1 MGFTE
6 AKNTGNDPPSAP
18 GTCSKTD
25 TALKAEAFV
34 NSFIKAKKD
43 LLLYPAGNPVV
54 VQSIEK
60 VLRLSK
66 GDGSQENVVELIAEK
81 DRLSVNGVEV
91 GPKDPRIKDFCLSL
105 YKRGIRKILLDP
117 GIPAEQ
123 MRSLLETIN
132 VKVEEIAEAG
142 GIEKLAKSKGITYAV
157 VEETG
162 ELTIVDG
169 HGLAV
174 SDELVPEL
182 EALED
187 IEFAVEQ
194 LEVPENFSRMFV
206 RLEEGDLESL
216 KRIRALLRNP
226 ELFARLLEK
235 FAIQLEKLEQEIDP
249 VGRVERLL
257 RILSTIGTAIA
268 SLPSDDERAH
278 LLKNLAVSVLGL
290 SANIRTELVN
300 KGLVPHLALKSI
312 ESGILSRFPTSQLA
326 GALLENFEMSG
337 GAASL
342 IQSYFGNLEL
352 NRTEKSALAETL
364 RNKLSESDMLTP
376 EVDAVLKVEEAE
388 PETAIA
394 TDRIAVAPHDAV
406 PQIDGYPSEKVLF
419 RDDERSRLIREI
431 SREFEAVAAD
441 VMTPAL
447 LELLS
452 HERAPVNHAALVARA
467 RSYMDHFLEERKY
480 KSAATLIKGLQTEL
494 EQKKRVFSKMQL
506 EPLSDT
512 VEEYLGN
519 QKMGQLID
527 VFRELNKESEEFE
540 RLVEYFDTL
549 GAPALAALIRSLETE
564 ESRHVRL
571 LICQALAQ
579 IGDKAITAVAEKV
592 DHPKWYV
599 VRNAVS
605 ILGQTGRAG
614 CVPHLRKA
622 LSHKDGRVRKEA
634 LKALA
639 AIRTDE
645 AVELLCDSL
654 NDGDTSMRKAALGW
668 VAAIE
673 AEQAMPSL
681 ERLLGDREKWKQDD
695 ETLRLAI
702 EALGNIGS
710 QPAKTLLEN
719 LGQTRSLL
727 RRRKATLIRE
737 SAAAALRSVEG
748 E

>member
-1 MGFTE
+1 MGLTQ
-6 AKNTGNDPPSAP
+6 AKNTGNDPTSAP

-25 TALKAEAFV
+25 AALKAEAFV

-54 VQSIEK
+54 TESIEK
-60 VLRLSK
+60 ALKLSRE
-66 GDGSQENVVELIAEK
+66 DCSPENVVELIAEK
-81 DRLSVNGVEV
+81 DRLSVDGIEV
-91 GPKDPRIKDFCLSL
+91 GPKDSRIRDFCLSL

-117 GIPAEQ
+117 GIPFEQ

-132 VKVEEIAEAG
+132 MKVEEIAEAG
-142 GIEKLAKSKGITYAV
+142 GIEKLAKSRGITHAV

-169 HGLAV
+169 HGLSV
-174 SDELVPEL
+174 SDDVLPEL

-187 IEFAVEQ
+187 IELAVEQ
-194 LEVPENFSRMFV
+194 LEIPENFSRMFV

-216 KRIRALLRNP
+216 KRLRALLRNP
-226 ELFARLLEK
+226 EMFARLLEK

-249 VGRVERLL
+249 LGRVERLL
-257 RILSTIGTAIA
+257 KILSTIGTAIA

-290 SANIRTELVN
+290 SANIRTELVS

-326 GALLENFEMSG
+326 SALLEDFEMSG

-342 IQSYFGNLEL
+342 MQSYFGNLEL
-352 NRTEKSALAETL
+352 KQTERLALAETIRNSL
-364 RNKLSESDMLTP
+364 RESDMLTP
-376 EVDAVLKVEEAE
+376 EVDAVLTVEEAE
-388 PETAIA
+388 PQTAM
-394 TDRIAVAPHDAV
+394 TPGRKAVSPQDAV
-406 PQIDGYPSEKVLF
+406 PRIEGYPPEKILF
-419 RDDERSRLIREI
+419 RDDERSRLIREM
-431 SREFEAVAAD
+431 SEEFEAVAAD
-441 VMTPAL
+441 VMVPAL

-452 HERAPVNHAALVARA
+452 HERAPVSHAALVARA

-480 KSAATLIKGLQTEL
+480 ESAAILVKGLQTEL
-494 EQKKRVFSKMQL
+494 EQKKQVFSRMQL
-506 EPLSDT
+506 EPLGNT
-512 VEEYLGN
+512 IEEYLGE
-519 QKMGQLID
+519 QKMGRLID
-527 VFRELNKESEEFE
+527 VFRELNKESPDFE
-540 RLVEYFDTL
+540 RLVKYFDAL

-579 IGDKAITAVAEKV
+579 IGDKAIAAVAENV

-605 ILGQTGRAG
+605 ILGQTGKPG
-614 CVPHLRKA
+614 CVPHLRRA
-622 LSHKDGRVRKEA
+622 LSHEDVRVRKEA
-634 LKALA
+634 LRALA
-639 AIRTDE
+639 SIRTDG

-654 NDGDTSMRKAALGW
+654 NDGDTSVCKAALGW

-673 AEQAMPSL
+673 AEQAMPAL
-681 ERLLGDREKWKQDD
+681 ELLLGDREKWKKDD
-695 ETLRLAI
+695 EVLRLAI
-702 EALGNIGS
+702 EALGSIGS
-710 QPAKTLLEN
+710 ESAAALLEK
-719 LGQTRSLL
+719 LSQARSLF
-727 RRRKATLIRE
+727 RRRKAALIRE
-737 SAAAALRSVEG
+737 AAAAALRSVEG